1 MSPRDLHTRGFP
13 GPGTP
18 ECADLARTVGWGI
31 AGCGWVARDHALPAL
46 LAVDGARVVAL
57 HDLDPGAL
65 DRMPVEGAARTTDLA
80 EFLATPGLDAVYV
93 AVPNAGH
100 RPLVEAAAS
109 TSGRCPALGTAT

>member
-1 MSPRDLHTRGFP
+1 MSG
-13 GPGTP
+13 
-18 ECADLARTVGWGI
+18 VGWGV

-46 LAVDGARVVAL
+46 AATPGARVVAL
-57 HDLDPGAL
+57 HDRDPGAL
-65 DRMPVEGAARTTDLA
+65 ARVPVDAPAHADLA
-80 EFLATPGLDAVYV
+80 AFLATPGLDAVYV